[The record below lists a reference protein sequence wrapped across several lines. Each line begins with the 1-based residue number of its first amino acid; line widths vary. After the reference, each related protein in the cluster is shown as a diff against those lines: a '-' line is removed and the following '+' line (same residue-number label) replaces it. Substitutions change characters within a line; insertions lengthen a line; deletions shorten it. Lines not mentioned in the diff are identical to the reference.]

1 VNRTFLRVLGYTA
14 EEVIGR
20 SPFEFVDPE
29 VRSVAVEHA
38 RRGST
43 EPYEA
48 IVLKK
53 DGSGVPVE
61 IKGGDLRYGSRI
73 VRFVSVHDLTHRRK
87 AEESERRLG
96 LERAAREE
104 AELGEARAAFL
115 AEASRVLS
123 SSFDYETTLARVA
136 RLAVPYLADYCVIDM
151 VDGGRLRRVAA
162 AAAESAVEPRV
173 QRLRD
178 FVPELSWS
186 TNPIV
191 AALHSAES
199 LLVPDALEIEPRDV
213 TRSPEHLA
221 LLRWLRPRSAMFVPI
236 KGSTGTLGVISLV
249 ATADWRKYTQNEL
262 NLATDLAGRT
272 ALAIQNAQLFHES
285 QQANRARDE
294 ILSVVAHD
302 LRNPLSA
309 IQNSAELLAQVEPTE
324 RQSSAI
330 EMILRA
336 TAGMNGLIGDLLEVT
351 RIDAGRLTLD
361 TAPLPLRSLLREST
375 AMLGAL
381 AGSRGISLELR
392 LADDDLVIEA
402 DGMRLHQVLSNL
414 VGNAIKFT
422 PTGGRVTIECG
433 AEDEEAR
440 FGVIDTGPGI
450 APEEI
455 PHIFGRFWQRNRRDR
470 RGLGLGL
477 AIAKG
482 LVEAHGGRIWVE
494 STVGEGARFYFTLP
508 RSPSADRHPRHL

>member
-1 VNRTFLRVLGYTA
+1 
-14 EEVIGR
+14 
-20 SPFEFVDPE
+20 
-29 VRSVAVEHA
+29 
-38 RRGST
+38 
-43 EPYEA
+43 
-48 IVLKK
+48 
-53 DGSGVPVE
+53 
-61 IKGGDLRYGSRI
+61 
-73 VRFVSVHDLTHRRK
+73 VHDLTHRRK